1 MALAGTMEPNG
12 EIVRGQTQCSRDLVR
27 WQGFEKGIF
36 QPLHGWSECGGFEA
50 GKVTSTAL
58 FGVMES
64 EPVR

>member
-1 MALAGTMEPNG
+1 
-12 EIVRGQTQCSRDLVR
+12 VS

-36 QPLHGWSECGGFEA
+36 QPLHGWSVCGGFEA

>member
-1 MALAGTMEPNG
+1 
-12 EIVRGQTQCSRDLVR
+12 VS